1 MSNLQTHSIK
11 KYFGGVHAVDNVTVS
26 FEPGKI
32 TGLIGPNGSGKT
44 TLMNILSGFIPFDSG
59 TVSILGESGARLT
72 AWDMPELGL
81 TRTFQNIRVFEQ
93 MTVLDNLLVVT
104 TKRHPI
110 GSLFDKHTTAH
121 ITQAEEIL
129 EKLGLTHQKDNLASN
144 LSYGQRKLLE
154 IGRAL
159 LMKSDIYLFDEPY
172 AGLFP
177 EMVKL
182 VTVIMSELRA
192 AGKTVIL
199 IEHNMTIIRQLCDAV
214 IVMDAGKVL
223 ATGTPEEV
231 LSDKKVVEA
240 YLGE

>member
-1 MSNLQTHSIK
+1 MSTLQTHAVVK
-11 KYFGGVHAVDNVTVS
+11 HFGGVRAVDGVSVT
-26 FEPGKI
+26 FQPGQI

-44 TLMNILSGFIPFDSG
+44 TLMNILSGFTPFDAG
-59 TVSILGESGARLT
+59 TVSILGESAKHLT
-72 AWDMPELGL
+72 AWDMPELGV

-110 GSLFDKHTTAH
+110 GSLFDKHTKAH
-121 ITQAEEIL
+121 ITQAEKIL
-129 EKLGLTHQKDNLASN
+129 EKLGLTHQKNNLATN

-159 LMKSDIYLFDEPY
+159 LMESDIYLFDEPY

-182 VTVIMSELRA
+182 VTSIMSELRTV
-192 AGKTVIL
+192 GKTVIL
-199 IEHNMTIIRQLCDAV
+199 IEHNMNIIRQLCDKV
-214 IVMDAGKVL
+214 IVMDAGNVL
-223 ATGTPEEV
+223 ATGTPEDV
-231 LSDKKVVEA
+231 LSDKKVIEA